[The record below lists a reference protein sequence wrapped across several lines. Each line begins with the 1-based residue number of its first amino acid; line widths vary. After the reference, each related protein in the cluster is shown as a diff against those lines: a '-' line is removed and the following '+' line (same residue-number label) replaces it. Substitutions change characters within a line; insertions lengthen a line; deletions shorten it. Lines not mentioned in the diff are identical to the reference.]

1 MTTSTIAA
9 GKASHRGKGDCLIP
23 IPFLRLAC
31 RLILNLIQILI
42 SLNNAAKRTD
52 DPLSGWGRACHNW
65 VDSNAP
71 RPASTGILNFSAS
84 LSSSLPSRL
93 RQVESEKHPVRLW
106 LAAIGLV
113 LILASLLDIFS
124 VGTLIT

>member
-1 MTTSTIAA
+1 MMQPRELTILLVA
-9 GKASHRGKGDCLIP
+9 GGTLLTIGLIP
-23 IPFLRLAC
+23 SLLDRL
-31 RLILNLIQILI
+31 QQ
-42 SLNNAAKRTD
+42 
-52 DPLSGWGRACHNW
+52 
-65 VDSNAP
+65 
-71 RPASTGILNFSAS
+71 GILNFSAS

-93 RQVESEKHPVRLW
+93 PQVESEKHPIRLW